1 MIFELHKFR
10 GEGTN
15 ERRKVFCF
23 PTQKT
28 RNASLFCILNRNLFL
43 EFNFHFL
50 NCNIFLSVNSGIDKL
65 KKIMRMVYGNINIK
79 NFTHKEIF
87 QLDDRLL

>member
-1 MIFELHKFR
+1 MTKER
-10 GEGTN
+10 G
-15 ERRKVFCF
+15 FQF
-23 PTQKT
+23 SPQKT